1 MKEEAVK
8 QNDLFRKLIAEHKK
22 LFDKLSAENQKQ
34 KEEIKNI
41 KAQNEAQNKT
51 IKAIKGKSP
60 DQEGKDTPEAVD
72 MKPTTTTIYVWKIK
86 VFRYFRPQ
94 SEPFYTELWGYKL
107 RLELSNFDTTDPRGS
122 MSVSIL
128 AVRGEYDDELV
139 WPFRKTISIT
149 VVNQEDCGHEWDIK
163 REALVCLEK
172 PPNQRTPF
180 SYTLETCYFTF
191 KSIVCWEQLNQRKYI
206 VDNTFIVRVDVVNK

>member
-1 MKEEAVK
+1 MK

-60 DQEGKDTPEAVD
+60 DQEGKNTPVAVD
-72 MKPTTTTIYVWKIK
+72 MKPATTTIYVWKIT
-86 VFRYFRPQ
+86 VPIYRITQ
-94 SEPFYTELWGYKL
+94 SEPFYTELRGYRL
-107 RLELSNFDTTDPRGS
+107 RLKLSDFNTTDPRGP
-122 MSVSIL
+122 MSFSIHAL
-128 AVRGEYDDELV
+128 HGEYDDELV

-149 VVNQEDCGHEWDIK
+149 VVNQEDGGHEWDIK
-163 REALVCLEK
+163 REALVCLQN
-172 PPNQRTPF
+172 PPDQRIAF
-180 SYTLETCYFTF
+180 AYTLEKRYFTF